1 MADPAAPLPQALS
14 PLAAKAHDLDALRS
28 ALVDAASVGAG
39 LWVSYLFVLL
49 YLLIAAGG
57 VTHKDL
63 FFETPVKMPF
73 LSVDL
78 PLKGFFVLGPLLFL
92 IVHAYVLLHFGM
104 LSDKVRAFDRALR
117 EQIDDAE
124 IRTQLRRQLPSN
136 IFVQFLAGPRE
147 IRDGIMGLFLWLITM
162 ISLVVGP
169 VCLVVFLELQF
180 LPYHSEWIT
189 WWQRMAVGCDLLLM
203 WLFWPSIA
211 QLDQPPP
218 EQDGARQTMLR
229 AERVL
234 TRCIMWVLSSGA
246 VLLMVV
252 FATYPGEGIDTLLWK
267 SSRFTLPRPLVAVR
281 EFLVA
286 GQVNPASRTPRSLW
300 SNRLVLPGLDVIEHM
315 KLDTE
320 AKLEFLSETASLRQR
335 NLDGAVLIGAVL
347 RKGDFTGASLR
358 DAQLAEADL
367 RQAKLACAI
376 PLREGK
382 AGRQESQPICTDLA
396 GASLD
401 AAQLQGASLV
411 GAQLQG
417 ASLFGAQLRGAS
429 LSKAQLQGALLDFA
443 QLQGASLDGLQLQGA
458 SLDFAQLQGA
468 SLDGLQL
475 QGASLGGA
483 DLQGASFDSAQLQGA
498 SLDFAQLQGA
508 SLDRAQLQG
517 ASLGSA
523 QLQGASL
530 DRAQLQGASLD
541 RARLEGA
548 SVRSTL
554 TWRAD
559 AITAITE
566 NAWIEAIR
574 PDKSVQCDDRVN
586 NYVCPWEPG
595 TFNKI
600 VDFITKTVPAG
611 KAREEA
617 LQRVD
622 PPLNPDIPMADELAM
637 ADWWNRRQS
646 QPPSIADYE
655 AEAAK
660 HWELAG
666 CADKGGAPYVASRL
680 ARRMERSNPFTQD
693 SPQPARLAAAFLAE
707 TCKGARGLPAEDI
720 ARLQRLRG
728 PATTAPPP
736 SAK

>member
-1 MADPAAPLPQALS
+1 MADPAAPLPQPLS

-218 EQDGARQTMLR
+218 EQDGARQPMLR

-367 RQAKLACAI
+367 RQAKLACAV

-382 AGRQESQPICTDLA
+382 AGRKESQPICTDLA

-483 DLQGASFDSAQLQGA
+483 DLQGASFNSAQA
-498 SLDFAQLQGA
+498 SG
-508 SLDRAQLQG
+508 
-517 ASLGSA
+517 
-523 QLQGASL
+523 
-530 DRAQLQGASLD
+530 
-541 RARLEGA
+541 
-548 SVRSTL
+548 
-554 TWRAD
+554 
-559 AITAITE
+559 
-566 NAWIEAIR
+566 
-574 PDKSVQCDDRVN
+574 
-586 NYVCPWEPG
+586 
-595 TFNKI
+595 
-600 VDFITKTVPAG
+600 
-611 KAREEA
+611 
-617 LQRVD
+617 
-622 PPLNPDIPMADELAM
+622 
-637 ADWWNRRQS
+637 
-646 QPPSIADYE
+646 
-655 AEAAK
+655 
-660 HWELAG
+660 
-666 CADKGGAPYVASRL
+666 RL
-680 ARRMERSNPFTQD
+680 ARLRAAPGRLARPRTAPGRLARQRTTPGRLARPRTAPGRLARPGTARGCVGEIHTHVACRRHNSDHGECMDRSDPTGQICSVRRPGEQLRLSMGARNIQQDCRLHHQDRSRGQGARRGLAARRSTTKSGHTNGRRTGHGGLVEPTAEPASVDRGLRGRGRQTLGTGRLRRQGWRTLCGIPSRPANGAVQPLHERQ
-693 SPQPARLAAAFLAE
+693 PQPARLAAAFLAE
-707 TCKGARGLPAEDI
+707 TCKGARGLSAEDI

-728 PATTAPPP
+728 PATAPAP